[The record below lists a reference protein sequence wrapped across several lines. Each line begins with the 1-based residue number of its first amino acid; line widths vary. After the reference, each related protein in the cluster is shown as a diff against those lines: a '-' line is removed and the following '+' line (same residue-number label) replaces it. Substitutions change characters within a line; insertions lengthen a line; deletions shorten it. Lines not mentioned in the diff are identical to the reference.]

1 MRNRWFH
8 RPELHS
14 PAPGEE
20 RRVGWI
26 ELFYDLVYVATIIQ
40 LGSALSKHPDWGG
53 FLIFSGLFAAIWYAW
68 SGFTFFSNR
77 FVVDDA
83 LHRLLVFVKMFGI
96 AAIAVLAPEV
106 FKGETQSFALAYVL
120 VRLVIVA
127 LYVRAWLQVPGVKT
141 LSRAFALR
149 FAVGAAFWFASV
161 FVEAPWVWVLWVVGL
176 SIEITAPVSAKL
188 RELTI
193 THPPDAAHL
202 AERYGLLTIIVLGE
216 SFVKVLTDLAEG
228 EASAGWGTAGL
239 GGLALLITC
248 SVWWIYFDDV
258 VHSRIRRRAGAR
270 FLWIYAHLPLAIGIT
285 ALGVGIKKAVGADPD
300 VSFEA
305 ARWLLTGSLALVYLS
320 VALLDWVTE
329 RDMSRLDD
337 MARVWMRVGS
347 AVAVLSVGL
356 VGDLISNWVS
366 LCLIAVLCVAQVIAD
381 LAIAPQGESHVD
393 ADHLQS
399 AFGFGEME
407 EDLARREADRR
418 RRDPLEAVRRG
429 TPSNLRRG
437 IYFFFMEGGWTRL
450 LSAVV
455 FVYLLVCLVF
465 AVLYTLDRGGVDNA
479 DPQSFA
485 DAFFFSVQTFSTI
498 GFGTLSP
505 ASPTANTLVV
515 VQAILALIF
524 AAMVTGMVF
533 AKASRPQASMLYTRN
548 VIVGTFEGEPALMLR
563 VGNARGNEVVE
574 ATVRLTALCEESGPD
589 GQQMRRVRDL
599 KLVRSV
605 QPLFSLTWLII
616 HPLDED
622 SPLVGITEETAEERL
637 LALIATMTGY
647 DGTYAQTTHSRYM
660 WYPEDLVFG
669 HRFVDVLST
678 LDDGRLSVDYRK
690 FHQTQPVEHGA

>member
-1 MRNRWFH
+1 MHNRWFH
-8 RPELHS
+8 RPALHS
-14 PAPGEE
+14 PGPGEE

-40 LGSALSKHPDWGG
+40 LGSALSKHPDWQG
-53 FLIFSGLFAAIWYAW
+53 FLVFSGLFAAIWYAW

-83 LHRLLVFVKMFGI
+83 LHRLLVFIKMFGI
-96 AAIAVLAPEV
+96 AAIAVLAPGV
-106 FKGETQSFALAYVL
+106 FAGETRSFALAYVL
-120 VRLVIVA
+120 VRLVIVS
-127 LYVRAWLQVPGVKT
+127 LYVRAWFQVDGVKSLT
-141 LSRAFALR
+141 GGLAVR
-149 FAVGAAFWFASV
+149 FSVGAAFWFASI
-161 FVEAPWVWVLWVVGL
+161 FVETPWAWVLWVIGL
-176 SIEITAPVSAKL
+176 SIEISAPLSAKM

-216 SFVKVLTDLAEG
+216 SFVKVLTDLAG
-228 EASAGWGTAGL
+228 TKGAANWGTAGL

-258 VHSRIRRRAGAR
+258 VHSRIRRKAGAR
-270 FLWIYAHLPLAIGIT
+270 FLWLYAHLPLAIGIT
-285 ALGVGIKKAVGADPD
+285 ALGVGIKKAVGADPE

-320 VALLDWVTE
+320 VAVLDWATE

-381 LAIAPQGESHVD
+381 LAIAPQGESHPD

-407 EDLARREADRR
+407 EDVARRDADRR
-418 RRDPLEAVRRG
+418 HRDPLAAVRRG
-429 TPSNLRRG
+429 TPSGLRRG

-455 FVYLLVCLVF
+455 FVYLLICLLF
-465 AVLYTLDRGGVDNA
+465 AVLYTLDRGGVTGA
-479 DPQSFA
+479 DAESFA

-498 GFGTLSP
+498 GFGTLNPGS
-505 ASPTANTLVV
+505 ATADTLVV
-515 VQAILALIF
+515 LQAILALLF
-524 AAMVTGMVF
+524 AAMVTGLVF
-533 AKASRPQASMLYTRN
+533 AKASRPQASMLFTRS
-548 VIVGTFEGEPALMLR
+548 VVVTTFEGKPALMLR
-563 VGNARGNEVVE
+563 VGNARGNEMVE
-574 ATVRLTALCEESGPD
+574 ATMHLTALCEEETAD
-589 GQQMRRVRDL
+589 GHQMRRVRDL
-599 KLVRSV
+599 ELVRSV
-605 QPLFSLTWLII
+605 QPLFSLTWTVI
-616 HPLDED
+616 HLLDER
-622 SPLVGITEETAEERL
+622 SPLFGISEDSVDERL
-637 LALIATMTGY
+637 VALVATMTGY
-647 DGTYAQTTHSRYM
+647 DGTYAQTTHSRHM
-660 WYPEDLVFG
+660 WYPDDLVFG

-678 LDDGRLSVDYRK
+678 LEDGRLSVDYRK
-690 FHQTQPVEHGA
+690 FHQTEATGTEV